1 LEGNSGER
9 NLNVF
14 LFIIG
19 LIFFAGLLA
28 LVYWGYWNARRLDGQ
43 IARGDPSLLTTN
55 TYRREE
61 SIRAPAGSIIQ
72 EGQIVHVQGQWVQP
86 VQHQPQVIVAQQGKN

>member
-1 LEGNSGER
+1 MERNFGER
-9 NLNVF
+9 SLNIF

-28 LVYWGYWNARRLDGQ
+28 LVYWGYWNARKLDGQ

-61 SIRAPAGSIIQ
+61 LIQAPAGSIIQ

>member
-1 LEGNSGER
+1 MSVLMFFLG
-9 NLNVF
+9 LVF
-14 LFIIG
+14 FG
-19 LIFFAGLLA
+19 ALLS

-61 SIRAPAGSIIQ
+61 TIQAPAGSVIQ
-72 EGQIVHVQGQWVQP
+72 EGQLVQMQGQFVQP
-86 VQHQPQVIVAQQGKN
+86 IQHQPRVIVQQRQLQ